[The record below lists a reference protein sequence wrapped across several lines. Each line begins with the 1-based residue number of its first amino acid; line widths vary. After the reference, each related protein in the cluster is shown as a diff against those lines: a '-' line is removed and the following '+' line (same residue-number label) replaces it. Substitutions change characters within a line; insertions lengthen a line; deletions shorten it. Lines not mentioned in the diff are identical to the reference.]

1 MKNNQTTFQKI
12 LEDLTPEQK
21 RELREAIAPEWV
33 KAVHSAI
40 DEWAE
45 SVQSVINDP
54 AFWSDMFIAVLEGIA
69 QGLAE
74 AAADKKK

>member
-21 RELREAIAPEWV
+21 RELREATAPEWA
-33 KAVHSAI
+33 KAIHSLIA
-40 DEWAE
+40 
-45 SVQSVINDP
+45 DP
-54 AFWSDMFIAVLEGIA
+54 AFWADMWIAFIEGVA